1 MRDQMY
7 LGENMNLS
15 LLVKSLSIIIIW
27 FFLVAVESNDSLDFQ
42 LFKLKRELKRV
53 EYQIEEL
60 KHQLTYVIEEHKKKV
75 NIELMERII
84 YKEDL
89 KNTIKDLES
98 SIKTLE

>member
-15 LLVKSLSIIIIW
+15 LLVKSLNIIIIW

-53 EYQIEEL
+53 EYQIVEL
-60 KHQLTYVIEEHKKKV
+60 KHQLTYIIEEHKKKV

>member
-1 MRDQMY
+1 MY

-15 LLVKSLSIIIIW
+15 LLVRSLSLIVVW
-27 FFLVAVESNDSLDFQ
+27 FFLVAVVLDDSLDFQ
-42 LFKLKRELKRV
+42 VFKLKRELERV
-53 EYQIEEL
+53 EYNIEEL
-60 KHQLTYVIEEHKKKV
+60 KHQLTYVIDEHKKKV

-84 YKEDL
+84 YREEL

>member
-1 MRDQMY
+1 
-7 LGENMNLS
+7 MNLS
-15 LLVKSLSIIIIW
+15 LLVKSLSIIILW
-27 FFLVAVESNDSLDFQ
+27 FFLVAVVLGDSLDFQ
-42 LFKLKRELKRV
+42 VFKLKRELVRV
-53 EYQIEEL
+53 EYQIKEL

-84 YKEDL
+84 YKEEL

>member
-1 MRDQMY
+1 MY

-53 EYQIEEL
+53 EYQIVEL
-60 KHQLTYVIEEHKKKV
+60 KHQLTYIIEEHKKKV

>member
-1 MRDQMY
+1 MY

-15 LLVKSLSIIIIW
+15 LLVKSLSIIILW
-27 FFLVAVESNDSLDFQ
+27 FFLVAVVLGDSLDFQ
-42 LFKLKRELKRV
+42 VFKLKRELVRV
-53 EYQIEEL
+53 EYQIKEL
-60 KHQLTYVIEEHKKKV
+60 KHQLTYIIEEHKKKV

-98 SIKTLE
+98 

>member
-1 MRDQMY
+1 
-7 LGENMNLS
+7 MNLS

>member
-1 MRDQMY
+1 
-7 LGENMNLS
+7 MNLS

-53 EYQIEEL
+53 EYQIEEI

>member
-1 MRDQMY
+1 
-7 LGENMNLS
+7 MNLS

-84 YKEDL
+84 YKEEL

>member
-1 MRDQMY
+1 
-7 LGENMNLS
+7 MNLS
-15 LLVKSLSIIIIW
+15 LLVKSLSIIIVW
-27 FFLVAVESNDSLDFQ
+27 SFLVAVESSDSLDFQ

-53 EYQIEEL
+53 EYQIIEL

>member
-1 MRDQMY
+1 MY

>member
-1 MRDQMY
+1 
-7 LGENMNLS
+7 MNLS
-15 LLVKSLSIIIIW
+15 LLVKSLSIIIVW

-84 YKEDL
+84 YKEEL

>member
-15 LLVKSLSIIIIW
+15 LLVKSLSIIIVW
-27 FFLVAVESNDSLDFQ
+27 CFLVAVESSDSLDFQ

>member
-1 MRDQMY
+1 
-7 LGENMNLS
+7 MNLS

-27 FFLVAVESNDSLDFQ
+27 FFLVAAESNDSLDFQ

>member
-1 MRDQMY
+1 
-7 LGENMNLS
+7 MNLS
-15 LLVKSLSIIIIW
+15 LLVKSLSIIIVW
-27 FFLVAVESNDSLDFQ
+27 SFLVAVESSDSLDFQ

-53 EYQIEEL
+53 EYQIKEL

-89 KNTIKDLES
+89 KNIIKDLES

>member
-1 MRDQMY
+1 
-7 LGENMNLS
+7 MNLS

-53 EYQIEEL
+53 EYQIVEL
-60 KHQLTYVIEEHKKKV
+60 KHQLTYIIEEHKKKV

>member
-1 MRDQMY
+1 
-7 LGENMNLS
+7 MNLS

-89 KNTIKDLES
+89 KNIIKDLES

>member
-1 MRDQMY
+1 
-7 LGENMNLS
+7 MNLS
-15 LLVKSLSIIIIW
+15 LLVKSLSIIIVW

>member
-1 MRDQMY
+1 
-7 LGENMNLS
+7 MNLS

-53 EYQIEEL
+53 EYQIVEL

-84 YKEDL
+84 YKEEL

>member
-1 MRDQMY
+1 MY

-15 LLVKSLSIIIIW
+15 LLVKSLSIIIVW
-27 FFLVAVESNDSLDFQ
+27 CFLVAVESSDSLDFQ

-84 YKEDL
+84 YKDDL
-89 KNTIKDLES
+89 KHTIKDLES

>member
-1 MRDQMY
+1 
-7 LGENMNLS
+7 MNLS

-60 KHQLTYVIEEHKKKV
+60 KHQLTYVKDEHKKKV

-84 YKEDL
+84 YKEEL

>member
-1 MRDQMY
+1 
-7 LGENMNLS
+7 MNLS
-15 LLVKSLSIIIIW
+15 LLVKSLSIIIVW

-53 EYQIEEL
+53 EYQIVEL
-60 KHQLTYVIEEHKKKV
+60 KHQLTYIIEEHKKKV

>member
-1 MRDQMY
+1 
-7 LGENMNLS
+7 MNLS
-15 LLVKSLSIIIIW
+15 LLVKSLNIIIIW
-27 FFLVAVESNDSLDFQ
+27 FFLVAVVLGDSLDFQ
-42 LFKLKRELKRV
+42 VFKLKRELVRV
-53 EYQIEEL
+53 EYQIKEL

-84 YKEDL
+84 YKEEL

>member
-1 MRDQMY
+1 
-7 LGENMNLS
+7 MNLS
-15 LLVKSLSIIIIW
+15 LLVKSLSIIIVW

-84 YKEDL
+84 YKENL

>member
-1 MRDQMY
+1 
-7 LGENMNLS
+7 MNLS
-15 LLVKSLSIIIIW
+15 LLGKSLSIIIIW

-53 EYQIEEL
+53 EYQIKEL

>member
-1 MRDQMY
+1 
-7 LGENMNLS
+7 MNLS

-27 FFLVAVESNDSLDFQ
+27 FFLVSVESNDSLDFQ

>member
-1 MRDQMY
+1 MY

-15 LLVKSLSIIIIW
+15 LLVRSLSLIVVW
-27 FFLVAVESNDSLDFQ
+27 FFLVAVVLDDSLDFQ
-42 LFKLKRELKRV
+42 VFKLKRELERV
-53 EYQIEEL
+53 EYQIVEL
-60 KHQLTYVIEEHKKKV
+60 KHQLTYVIDEHKKKV

-84 YKEDL
+84 YREEL

>member
-1 MRDQMY
+1 
-7 LGENMNLS
+7 MNLS
-15 LLVKSLSIIIIW
+15 LLVKSLSIIILW
-27 FFLVAVESNDSLDFQ
+27 CFLVAVESSDSLDFQ

-53 EYQIEEL
+53 EYQIIEL

>member
-1 MRDQMY
+1 MY

-15 LLVKSLSIIIIW
+15 LLVKSLSIIIVW
-27 FFLVAVESNDSLDFQ
+27 CFLVAVESNDSLDFQ

-60 KHQLTYVIEEHKKKV
+60 KHQLTYIIEEHKKKV

>member
-1 MRDQMY
+1 
-7 LGENMNLS
+7 MNLS
-15 LLVKSLSIIIIW
+15 LLVRSLSLIVVW
-27 FFLVAVESNDSLDFQ
+27 FFLVAVVLDDSLDFQ
-42 LFKLKRELKRV
+42 VFKLKRELERV
-53 EYQIEEL
+53 EYQIVEL
-60 KHQLTYVIEEHKKKV
+60 KHQLTYIIDKHKKKV

>member
-1 MRDQMY
+1 
-7 LGENMNLS
+7 MNLS
-15 LLVKSLSIIIIW
+15 LLVKSLSIIIVW
-27 FFLVAVESNDSLDFQ
+27 CFLVSVESSDSLDFQ

>member
-1 MRDQMY
+1 MY

-15 LLVKSLSIIIIW
+15 LLVKSLSIIIVW
-27 FFLVAVESNDSLDFQ
+27 CFLVAVESSDSLDFQ

-53 EYQIEEL
+53 EYQIVEL
-60 KHQLTYVIEEHKKKV
+60 KHQLTYIIEEHKKKV

-84 YKEDL
+84 YKEHL